1 MDRRQFLGTLLASP
15 WLAGCWK
22 NRPKVQ
28 LQGQILGANHK
39 LGHRLRQAQQHPF
52 QGPRQPVGVLI
63 LGGGVAA
70 LCAAWRLSHAG
81 LDDYRVLELESTLGG
96 NSRAQS
102 YAPSQAPWG
111 AHYLPVPTRESS
123 VVRRIL
129 SEMGLMRGLRDDG
142 TPVYAEQDLC
152 HSPEERVYALGAW
165 EPGLIPSAG
174 CSDLDLKHIREFEE
188 HIETWQKWRD
198 PKGRK
203 AFALPLALS
212 SPDPGVRKL
221 DNLSMGDYLKKQG
234 WTSERL
240 RWYVDYGCR
249 DDYGTAID
257 QTSAWA
263 GLHYFASRDG
273 GGFGVKDAQFVWPEG
288 NHRLVRH
295 LAQGLGPR
303 QETGALVLGLRAQS
317 DGGHQV
323 DIWSEPQQKMVGYSA
338 KKVIFALPTFQ
349 RRFLLDE
356 PARPGFSYSP
366 WTVSNLVLS
375 KIPSSAYRPDV
386 GLCWDNVIYQSPSL
400 GYVVATHQTQSYQ
413 GGPSVFTHY
422 RPWTEMEPAQARQQL
437 LDKDW
442 SQARDEVL
450 AEMLLVHPDLLEV
463 CTQIDVMQLG
473 HAMIRPTVGFL
484 WGAERQQACQP
495 QGGVYFAHS
504 DLSGISIFEEASYQG
519 VRAAQELLRDQ
530 GRLKEDFLAV
540 D

>member
-1 MDRRQFLGTLLASP
+1 M
-15 WLAGCWK
+15 
-22 NRPKVQ
+22 
-28 LQGQILGANHK
+28 
-39 LGHRLRQAQQHPF
+39 
-52 QGPRQPVGVLI
+52 GVLI

-263 GLHYFASRDG
+263 GLLS
-273 GGFGVKDAQFVWPEG
+273 
-288 NHRLVRH
+288 LS
-295 LAQGLGPR
+295 
-303 QETGALVLGLRAQS
+303 GLRAIIAWCVTWPK
-317 DGGHQV
+317 DWVLDRKPGRWCWG
-323 DIWSEPQQKMVGYSA
+323 SERKAMA
-338 KKVIFALPTFQ
+338 AT
-349 RRFLLDE
+349 R
-356 PARPGFSYSP
+356 
-366 WTVSNLVLS
+366 WTSGV
-375 KIPSSAYRPDV
+375 
-386 GLCWDNVIYQSPSL
+386 SPSRKWWD
-400 GYVVATHQTQSYQ
+400 T
-413 GGPSVFTHY
+413 PPK
-422 RPWTEMEPAQARQQL
+422 R
-437 LDKDW
+437 
-442 SQARDEVL
+442 
-450 AEMLLVHPDLLEV
+450 
-463 CTQIDVMQLG
+463 
-473 HAMIRPTVGFL
+473 
-484 WGAERQQACQP
+484 
-495 QGGVYFAHS
+495 
-504 DLSGISIFEEASYQG
+504 
-519 VRAAQELLRDQ
+519 
-530 GRLKEDFLAV
+530 
-540 D
+540 